1 MRISDWSS
9 DVCSSDLQ
17 RTLAAAHDFAANLPA
32 LPARGQLAV
41 VLEPAQHELRLVG
54 QQLAIEHRRELL
66 AVVVVE
72 FVGLWLDHVVGLCV
86 VTRRHLAAR
95 SGPVSTPISGRS
107 YVSIASRAR
116 KMRERTVPIGQS
128 MRRAERKSTRLN

>member
-9 DVCSSDLQ
+9 DVCSSDLV
-17 RTLAAAHDFAANLPA
+17 FAANLPA

-54 QQLAIEHRRELL
+54 QQLAIEHRRELP

-72 FVGLWLDHVVGLCV
+72 FVGMWLDHVVGFCV
-86 VTRRHLAAR
+86 VTRSQDWESVVLGKSVSVRLAPGG
-95 SGPVSTPISGRS
+95 SSNIKYKT
-107 YVSIASRAR
+107 
-116 KMRERTVPIGQS
+116 Q
-128 MRRAERKSTRLN
+128 